1 MKAKRYAVF
10 LVGLFIS
17 SLAVSVITRADLGT
31 SPISAIPYVLS
42 LAFSFTLGQFTIAF
56 SLVLILLQILMLRK
70 RFRPEHLLQIPISAA
85 FGYFID
91 LTMIFVAHIPMPSY
105 PVKVGF
111 LLAGCALLAVG
122 VYLEMIADV
131 AMLPGESFVRA
142 VTQVFHTDFGLTKV
156 CFDVGMTV
164 TAGILS
170 VVLISVLS
178 GVREGTVVATV
189 VVGLIARVFKHL
201 FAPLE
206 QTLFPSAAAQRV
218 S

>member
-1 MKAKRYAVF
+1 M
-10 LVGLFIS
+10 
-17 SLAVSVITRADLGT
+17 
-31 SPISAIPYVLS
+31 LS
-42 LAFSFTLGQFTIAF
+42 LAFPFTLGQFTIAF

-70 RFRPEHLLQIPISAA
+70 RFRPEHLLQIPISVA

-91 LTMIFVAHIPMPSY
+91 LTMLFVAHIPMPSY

-170 VVLISVLS
+170 VVLISV
-178 GVREGTVVATV
+178 
-189 VVGLIARVFKHL
+189 
-201 FAPLE
+201 
-206 QTLFPSAAAQRV
+206 AQRCAGGKGRCRRGRRADRPRV
-218 S
+218 QAAVCTAGTDALSVRCGAACILKNKRE